1 MANHLISRS
10 LLQVNEML
18 PYELRQS
25 IRCPKKY
32 GQTVKERNFLLAP
45 PFGSELMFEEHDAEK
60 PLDERYIRNAAVIP
74 DLSDQLCSAEAVETE
89 ETSGAALTIHGY
101 SVEDFQKTYH
111 SVVDPLLYRPCGKLK
126 PYSLELGFTIKEHLL
141 DGLAYPTL
149 EISERPDGK
158 MEVTERFCVLRSPPY
173 IDVDCKG
180 DPW

>member
-32 GQTVKERNFLLAP
+32 GQTVKERSFLLAP

-74 DLSDQLCSAEAVETE
+74 DLSDQLCSAKAVEME